1 MKAPAPELCS
11 TVGHGHAEGQR
22 DGCWSYAAFGT
33 KVCCCWLAQ
42 LIKVCMLCSALVR
55 ADSFLLASPLKNT
68 LECIAFYSI
77 VHYDKCRDY
86 LKYVRGWA

>member
-33 KVCCCWLAQ
+33 KLHCCWLAQ
-42 LIKVCMLCSALVR
+42 LIKVCVLCSALV
-55 ADSFLLASPLKNT
+55 
-68 LECIAFYSI
+68 
-77 VHYDKCRDY
+77 
-86 LKYVRGWA
+86 